1 MSFFLDRRAI
11 VAALCCAAIPAE
23 AQDAAEVQPSG
34 YRVALENNEM
44 RVLDFHS
51 KPGLGV
57 CGVGMHSHPAHLTVL
72 LTPAKVRATQDGKTM
87 IVSNQPGDVFWLPPV
102 THETEN
108 IGSSD
113 VRALIIEVKSTR
125 SP

>member
-11 VAALCCAAIPAE
+11 IAALCCAAIPAE
-23 AQDAAEVQPSG
+23 AQDAAEIQPSG
-34 YRVALENNEM
+34 YRVALENDEM

-57 CGVGMHSHPAHLTVL
+57 CGVGIHSHPAHLTVL
-72 LTPAKVRATQDGKTM
+72 LTPARARDTQNGKTV
-87 IVSNQPGDVFWLPPV
+87 IVSNQPGDVFWLPPI

-113 VRALIIEVKSTR
+113 IRALIIEVKSTR
-125 SP
+125 SQ

>member
-1 MSFFLDRRAI
+1 MSSFLDRRAI
-11 VAALCCAAIPAE
+11 IAALFCAAIPAE
-23 AQDAAEVQPSG
+23 AEDAAEVQTSG
-34 YRVALENNEM
+34 YRLALENDEM

-57 CGVGMHSHPAHLTVL
+57 CGVGIHSHPAHLPVL
-72 LTPAKVRATQDGKTM
+72 LTPARARDTQNGKTV
-87 IVSNQPGDVFWLPPV
+87 IVSNHPGDVFWLPPI

-113 VRALIIEVKSTR
+113 I
-125 SP
+125 

>member
-1 MSFFLDRRAI
+1 MSSFLDRRAI
-11 VAALCCAAIPAE
+11 IAALCCAAIPAE

-34 YRVALENNEM
+34 YRVALENDEM

-57 CGVGMHSHPAHLTVL
+57 CGVGIHSHPAHLTVL
-72 LTPAKVRATQDGKTM
+72 LTPARARDTQNGKTV
-87 IVSNQPGDVFWLPPV
+87 IVSNQPGDVFWLPPI

-113 VRALIIEVKSTR
+113 IRALIIEVKSTR
-125 SP
+125 SQ